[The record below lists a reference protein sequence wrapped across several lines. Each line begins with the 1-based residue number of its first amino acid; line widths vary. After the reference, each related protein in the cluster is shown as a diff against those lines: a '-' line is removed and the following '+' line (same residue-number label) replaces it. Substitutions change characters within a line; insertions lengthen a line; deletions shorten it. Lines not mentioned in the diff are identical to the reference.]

1 MALVASDIVNDVRS
15 ILLDD
20 DSVEW
25 SDADLLGIV
34 SDAGRLLS
42 NYKPDAY
49 TKLEFFDLIAGTNQ
63 SIGSRYGEP
72 VTDAIVV
79 LDVGPNEVSQ
89 RAVTL
94 VDKALLDTENRFW
107 AASTPEVDAQ
117 HWTADPRDPRRFQ
130 VTPPNDGTGS
140 VEILY
145 GAAPPQLDA
154 MADPIVFA
162 DTYKY
167 ALTAFSL
174 HRAYAEQSRK
184 GDSAKSQQW
193 LQNGLRAIGITS
205 VAQTA
210 LIPKATP

>member
-34 SDAGRLLS
+34 TDAGRLLS

-49 TKLEFFDLIAGTNQ
+49 TKREAVGLVAGVNQ
-63 SIGSRYGEP
+63 TIGTRYAVP

-79 LDVGPNEVSQ
+79 LDVGPNEASGRV
-89 RAVTL
+89 VTP
-94 VDKALLDTENRFW
+94 VDKAMLDTENRFW
-107 AASTPEVDAQ
+107 PASTPETDVQ
-117 HWTADPRDPRRFQ
+117 HWTLDPRDPRRFE
-130 VTPPNDGTGS
+130 VTPPNDGSGV
-140 VEILY
+140 VEVLY
-145 GAAPPQLDA
+145 GAAPPALDD
-154 MADPIVFA
+154 MADIIVYA

-167 ALTAFSL
+167 ALTAFAL

-193 LQNGLRAIGITS
+193 LQNGLQALGITS

-210 LIPKATP
+210 LVKASP